1 MRRDGR
7 RAILR
12 RQMRPHLLAAALGP
26 LLALAA
32 GCGSPC
38 KDLATRI
45 CDCQPVGTARDTC
58 NQSVTNQIGTDP
70 FKPTTD
76 QQATCTALLAK
87 CPDPTSDTTACDR
100 LKTDAGKQACGLA
113 VPVPA
118 AAGDDAAQASPR

>member
-1 MRRDGR
+1 
-7 RAILR
+7 
-12 RQMRPHLLAAALGP
+12 MRPHLLAAALAP

-32 GCGSPC
+32 ACGSPC

-58 NQSVTNQIGTDP
+58 NQSVSNQIGSDP
-70 FKPTTD
+70 FKPTAD

-87 CPDPTSDTTACDR
+87 CPDPTTDTTACDR

-113 VPVPA
+113 VPAPA